1 MSEQQRCECGQ
12 AWFNEPMGVWLQEI
26 ARGNMQGQ
34 AEGFCAKCGCR
45 LSVVDGEPVVGEK
58 YADLAYAAQANPS
71 NRLAQSMRMLAQDV
85 EIIDALRAR
94 VAELEAA
101 VTSIGGAVRNA
112 VADIAQ
118 MEVGPSQEKLLAA
131 LCNMVEM
138 AWFPGCPGE
147 LEWPCP
153 FGTGV

>member
-1 MSEQQRCECGQ
+1 MTRDKLMALRRTCPKCNGSGLWHEIYINGDGLADEDGGACETCLGTGYVLP
-12 AWFNEPMGVWLQEI
+12 ATEEVLGS
-26 ARGNMQGQ
+26 A
-34 AEGFCAKCGCR
+34 
-45 LSVVDGEPVVGEK
+45 EPV
-58 YADLAYAAQANPS
+58 
-71 NRLAQSMRMLAQDV
+71 
-85 EIIDALRAR
+85 
-94 VAELEAA
+94 
-101 VTSIGGAVRNA
+101 AVRNA

-153 FGTGV
+153 CGATGTEDVACERDPHLCALEWAGLTESEAAALWKRMKEAASK

>member
-1 MSEQQRCECGQ
+1 MAWYWQPTQEKMLRRVHEYSHLRIYPNDCGF
-12 AWFNEPMGVWLQEI
+12 AHCPGE
-26 ARGNMQGQ
+26 
-34 AEGFCAKCGCR
+34 CGCR